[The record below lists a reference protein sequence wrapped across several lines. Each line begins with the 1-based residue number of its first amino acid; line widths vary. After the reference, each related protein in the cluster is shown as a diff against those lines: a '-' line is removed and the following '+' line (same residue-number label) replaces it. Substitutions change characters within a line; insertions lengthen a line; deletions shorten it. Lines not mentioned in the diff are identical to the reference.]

1 MTVQFRGKT
10 YQRADGQ
17 EIVADA
23 RWVET
28 RNGAALV
35 VPYVYRGQRN
45 RLQALTRE
53 RVERGLGGPP
63 GA

>member
-10 YQRADGQ
+10 YERGDGQ
-17 EIVADA
+17 EFVADG

-28 RNGAALV
+28 RNAVALV

-45 RLQALTRE
+45 RLQALTRA
-53 RVERGLGGPP
+53 RVERGLAGQP